1 MFPGASLFDL
11 CIILTYT
18 FDLCNSVEVDRAFF
32 ILQQKITSCACLIGS
47 GLKLIFH

>member
-18 FDLCNSVEVDRAFF
+18 FDLYNSVEVDMVFLFRNKRS
-32 ILQQKITSCACLIGS
+32 LPVLV
-47 GLKLIFH
+47 